1 MPRINLDVN
10 FPIMIIILAILLV
23 AVVEGGRIN
32 ELVYHK
38 SGDVGRVLFSFI
50 FLMGG
55 MFVIFG
61 LLTAPD
67 AIRKVVF
74 VTMTIGLLVIF
85 ANMLTFFLEGKIDL
99 LTFAEVISGS
109 LIIAGGVLLLM
120 NRDELE

>member
-1 MPRINLDVN
+1 MPRIDLDVN

-50 FLMGG
+50 FLLGG

-67 AIRKVVF
+67 AIRKVVY
-74 VTMTIGLLVIF
+74 VTMTIGLMVIF

-109 LIIAGGVLLLM
+109 LIIAGGVLLLL